1 MTELIEKA
9 KNGNR
14 KAIEKIYKSTCD
26 ELFCYCCQLCGNE
39 HDAEDLMQDTY
50 LTVFEKIKQ
59 YRRDDN
65 FKGWLHT
72 IALHKFYNKL
82 RVEKP
87 QLRTYESEEPIEAV
101 EEIYAPE
108 TYAEKKELQKILTE
122 IISESLSKTQRLT
135 VTLYYYDE
143 MSVQEISK
151 KLDCPEGTVKTR
163 LYHSRKILKNELLKR
178 GIVLGGSTVLVS
190 AALKSYS
197 ETFSASAAVINTTS
211 SVISKGI
218 ASSARKSVIHY
229 AKGKIIVGAAAIAV
243 AGGAA
248 GIYHAANNSDEDNLS
263 SQSEQSSLPEKT
275 TFATI
280 NIPTTIDFTVETTDH
295 PTEAS
300 TGISEPG
307 GEPLEYKFYSNNMTV
322 NIPEKYIPSKYF
334 KTKNS
339 DGGFDFVTQTIREV
353 EIKSRTFLGADV
365 KSIIKFRP
373 DTFSGDEAVFM
384 FSFDNPEGIEI
395 NSELS
400 SLYSNISVSS
410 AQQFSIPVDNTNSP
424 TEPTEKAAQRYSF
437 TAEKNNS
444 AINGTVIVFK
454 GNSNKTH
461 IIVLSDCSGTRKQE
475 YENIINSICLS
486 YSDISWRDDYNIPE
500 R

>member
-101 EEIYAPE
+101 EEIYSPE

-151 KLDCPEGTVKTR
+151 ELDCPEGTVKTR

-197 ETFSASAAVINTTS
+197 ETFNASAAVINTTS
-211 SVISKGI
+211 SAISKGI

-229 AKGKIIVGAAAIAV
+229 AKGKIIAGSAAIAV

-248 GIYHAANNSDEDNLS
+248 GIYHAANNSDEDNLF
-263 SQSEQSSLPEKT
+263 SQSEQSTLPEKT

-307 GEPLEYKFYSNNMTV
+307 
-322 NIPEKYIPSKYF
+322 
-334 KTKNS
+334 
-339 DGGFDFVTQTIREV
+339 
-353 EIKSRTFLGADV
+353 
-365 KSIIKFRP
+365 
-373 DTFSGDEAVFM
+373 
-384 FSFDNPEGIEI
+384 
-395 NSELS
+395 
-400 SLYSNISVSS
+400 
-410 AQQFSIPVDNTNSP
+410 
-424 TEPTEKAAQRYSF
+424 
-437 TAEKNNS
+437 
-444 AINGTVIVFK
+444 
-454 GNSNKTH
+454 
-461 IIVLSDCSGTRKQE
+461 
-475 YENIINSICLS
+475 
-486 YSDISWRDDYNIPE
+486 
-500 R
+500 